1 MENCEPGEAQIQNFV
16 APCRELSPW
25 ASFGWLRE
33 GWQDIQ
39 RAPRQSLRHGV
50 ALTLLAGLMGLLAY
64 YFGSL
69 GLLLAGLFGMVFL
82 APMLAIGLF
91 SISAALE
98 RDQKPTM
105 LRTLRA
111 EKRHLGTQMVSAL
124 ALLVVCLLW
133 ARIASMVHIF
143 VPLEVNPDWVDLIG
157 YWSAQVLVS
166 ALFITIIFSVC
177 VFSIP
182 MILHRDVD
190 AVTAVVSSIH
200 AVNHNKRAMLVWAL
214 LIVVAVIIGL
224 ATFLIGLVIMLPLI
238 AHASWH
244 GYLETIDASQFSRHA
259 EGVTSTARS

>member
-1 MENCEPGEAQIQNFV
+1 MEDCKPAAPQIENFV
-16 APCRELSPW
+16 APCRKLSPW
-25 ASFGWLRE
+25 ASVGWLQE
-33 GWQDIQ
+33 GWQDLK

-50 ALTLLAGLMGLLAY
+50 ALALLAGLIGLLAY

-69 GLLLAGLFGMVFL
+69 GLLLAGVFGMVFL

-124 ALLVVCLLW
+124 VLLVVCLLW
-133 ARIASMVHIF
+133 ARAASMVHVF
-143 VPLEVNPDWVDLIG
+143 LPLEVSPNWVDLVG
-157 YWSAQVLVS
+157 YWGAQMIVS
-166 ALFITIIFSVC
+166 GVFITVIFSVC
-177 VFSIP
+177 VFSVP

-190 AVTAVVSSIH
+190 AITAVVTSIH
-200 AVNHNKRAMLVWAL
+200 AVNCNKRAMLVWAL
-214 LIVVAVIIGL
+214 LIGVAVLVGL
-224 ATFLIGLVIMLPLI
+224 ATFLVGLVIVLPLI

-244 GYLETIDASQFSRHA
+244 GYLETIDASHFPRHT